1 MAIVSYFK
9 ALSDET
15 RLRLFNLLWHHELS
29 VNEIVSLMGMG
40 QSRIS
45 RHLKILSDSG
55 LLTSRRDGLWVFYR
69 AQRNGNAGGITDKL
83 EEIVRG
89 DTDLRDD
96 LERLGRMLSDQ
107 ASEKTRFFDSLAP
120 RWDVVKAEIVGEV
133 DLTREIVS
141 CLSPCSVASDLG
153 CGTGELLLDL
163 KSVAEKV
170 IGVDRSPRML
180 EEARKRLGKA
190 SDGIELRIGEIEH
203 LPMREGESD
212 AAVANMVLHH
222 LSSPRECIRE
232 MARVVRGGGVL
243 IIADLDKHENEEMR
257 RRFGHRWLG
266 FDRKEMERWLVD
278 AGFRVLEVRMYPARN
293 GLAIALFKAVRG
305 EGSR

>member
-1 MAIVSYFK
+1 
-9 ALSDET
+9 
-15 RLRLFNLLWHHELS
+15 
-29 VNEIVSLMGMG
+29 
-40 QSRIS
+40 
-45 RHLKILSDSG
+45 
-55 LLTSRRDGLWVFYR
+55 
-69 AQRNGNAGGITDKL
+69 
-83 EEIVRG
+83 
-89 DTDLRDD
+89 
-96 LERLGRMLSDQ
+96 
-107 ASEKTRFFDSLAP
+107 
-120 RWDVVKAEIVGEV
+120 
-133 DLTREIVS
+133 
-141 CLSPCSVASDLG
+141 
-153 CGTGELLLDL
+153 
-163 KSVAEKV
+163 
-170 IGVDRSPRML
+170 ML